1 MSILKIR
8 SVKSY
13 SAEKYIEL
21 DLTKRIN
28 LIYGQNGSGKST
40 ISGYFYKP
48 EDEAYSSCSF
58 SDTDKY
64 RYIVYNSQF
73 VEDSFYNKSEQP
85 GIFTL
90 SQENK
95 EVMEAL
101 ALNEKELSK
110 LKKDIIRIDSDLDK
124 KDKMI
129 QKVVSEYQTKVW
141 DKTSHIRKK
150 DGGLGDL
157 MAGYLQKASL
167 FQRLSQQGEMEE
179 IDTANL
185 ISDYIKLKSN
195 KNVSYQSLIIPALPY
210 FSDDQVGMLFTSLIP
225 SGNSYLSMVID
236 RLGNSDWIRTGLS
249 YIDADQCPFC
259 QKNTIDDSFRE
270 EVRKIFDDAY
280 DKMVLRLKELQS
292 SYKKMIDEFTG
303 GIQSTVM
310 SSSYI
315 TDKDEFNKGL
325 EQANLIFEANLRF
338 IQEKIDKPSLNVEVI
353 NDNPSANI
361 LVEKMK
367 QYNDEISTINTK
379 VENYDNSIDELKSCV
394 WKSLRNICN
403 DLIVSQNKQI
413 KELNLEREDIISRKD
428 KIQNEIEVLKAS
440 SIDLKKQTSNIDEA
454 VEKINHTLS
463 SLGISHFKIKKN
475 ADTNF
480 FQICRD
486 NGVVSNIY
494 RTLSEGEK
502 TLITFLYFLEL
513 CDGRLDND
521 NESNTEKLIVIDDP
535 ISSLSHDYIYE
546 ISSLIHHRI
555 VRKIESNKLVV
566 LTHNLFFFQELIK
579 VAPSKKEHFEKK
591 YQLYRVIKDQ
601 YSDVLTIGRDDIK
614 NEYEALWMILKD
626 VKQGKISSVVL
637 PNIMRNILE
646 YYFSFSCKMEK
657 LSEELD
663 KLVNSE
669 KDINYKTFY
678 RYINRGS
685 HSDSIN
691 ISYLGQISANKYLEM
706 FEGIFKK
713 TKDEQHFNKMLGI
726 EDEYIA

>member
-1 MSILKIR
+1 MSVLKIR

-13 SAEKYIEL
+13 SDEKNIEI

-28 LIYGQNGSGKST
+28 LVYGQNGSGKST

-48 EDEAYSSCSF
+48 EDEAYGSCSF

-110 LKKDIIRIDSDLDK
+110 LKKDIIRIDRDLEK

-129 QKVVSEYQTKVW
+129 QKVVSEYQTKIW

-157 MAGYLQKASL
+157 MAGYLQKSSL
-167 FQRLSQQGEMEE
+167 SQRLSQQVEMKE
-179 IDTANL
+179 IDTADL
-185 ISDYIKLKSN
+185 ISDYIKLKAN
-195 KNVSYQSLIIPALPY
+195 KNVSYQSLIIPATPF
-210 FSDDQVGMLFTSLIP
+210 FSEDQVGMLSTSLIP
-225 SGNSYLSMVID
+225 SGDSYLSMVID
-236 RLGNSDWIRTGLS
+236 KLGNSDWIRTGLS
-249 YIDADQCPFC
+249 YIDDEQCPFC
-259 QKNTIDDSFRE
+259 QKNTIDYLFRE
-270 EVRKIFDDAY
+270 EVKKIFDDAY
-280 DKMVLRLKELQS
+280 DKMISKLKELQS

-303 GIQSTVM
+303 GIQATVI
-310 SSSYI
+310 SSNYI
-315 TDKDEFNKGL
+315 TNKDELNEGL

-353 NDNPSANI
+353 TENPSANS

-367 QYNDEISTINTK
+367 QYNDEVNTINTM
-379 VENYDNSIDELKSCV
+379 VENYDNSLDELKSNV

-403 DLIVSQNKQI
+403 DLIDAQSKQI
-413 KELNLEREDIISRKD
+413 QELSLERKDIISCKD
-428 KIQNEIEVLKAS
+428 KVQNEIKALNTS
-440 SIDLKKQTSNIDEA
+440 SIDLKKQTSNIDET
-454 VEKINHTLS
+454 VEKINSTLS

-475 ADTNF
+475 EDTNF
-480 FQICRD
+480 FQICRN

-494 RTLSEGEK
+494 KTLSEGEK

-513 CDGRLDND
+513 CDGRLDSD
-521 NESNTEKLIVIDDP
+521 NEDNKEKLIVIDDP

-555 VRKIESNKLVV
+555 IKKTGENKLLI
-566 LTHNLFFFQELIK
+566 LTHNLFFFQELVK
-579 VAPSKKEHFEKK
+579 LAPSKKDTFDKK

-601 YSDVLTIGRDDIK
+601 YSDVLAINRDDIK
-614 NEYEALWMILKD
+614 NEYEALWMVLKD
-626 VKQGKISSVVL
+626 VKKGLISSVVL
-637 PNIMRNILE
+637 PNVMRNILE

-657 LSEELD
+657 LSAELD
-663 KLVNSE
+663 NLVNSE
-669 KDINYKTFY
+669 NDINYKTFY
-678 RYINRGS
+678 RYISRGS

-691 ISYLGQISANKYLEM
+691 ISNLGQISSTKYLEM
-706 FEGIFKK
+706 FEGIFEK
-713 TKDEQHFNKMLGI
+713 TNDELHFKKMLGI
-726 EDEYIA
+726 QEEHIA

>member
-1 MSILKIR
+1 MSVLKIR

-13 SAEKYIEL
+13 SDERNIEI

-28 LIYGQNGSGKST
+28 LVYGQNGSGKST

-48 EDEAYSSCSF
+48 EDEAYGSCSF

-110 LKKDIIRIDSDLDK
+110 LKKDIIRIDSDLEK

-157 MAGYLQKASL
+157 MAGYLQKTSL
-167 FQRLSQQGEMEE
+167 FQRLSQQVEMEE

-195 KNVSYQSLIIPALPY
+195 KNVSYQSLSIPALPY
-210 FSDDQVGMLFTSLIP
+210 FSDDQVGMLSTSLIP

-249 YIDADQCPFC
+249 YIDDDQCPFC

-280 DKMVLRLKELQS
+280 DKMILRLKELQS

-315 TDKDEFNKGL
+315 TDKDEFNEGL

-353 NDNPSANI
+353 NDNPNANV

-367 QYNDEISTINTK
+367 QYND
-379 VENYDNSIDELKSCV
+379 
-394 WKSLRNICN
+394 
-403 DLIVSQNKQI
+403 
-413 KELNLEREDIISRKD
+413 
-428 KIQNEIEVLKAS
+428 
-440 SIDLKKQTSNIDEA
+440 
-454 VEKINHTLS
+454 
-463 SLGISHFKIKKN
+463 
-475 ADTNF
+475 
-480 FQICRD
+480 
-486 NGVVSNIY
+486 
-494 RTLSEGEK
+494 
-502 TLITFLYFLEL
+502 
-513 CDGRLDND
+513 
-521 NESNTEKLIVIDDP
+521 
-535 ISSLSHDYIYE
+535 
-546 ISSLIHHRI
+546 
-555 VRKIESNKLVV
+555 
-566 LTHNLFFFQELIK
+566 
-579 VAPSKKEHFEKK
+579 
-591 YQLYRVIKDQ
+591 
-601 YSDVLTIGRDDIK
+601 
-614 NEYEALWMILKD
+614 
-626 VKQGKISSVVL
+626 
-637 PNIMRNILE
+637 
-646 YYFSFSCKMEK
+646 
-657 LSEELD
+657 
-663 KLVNSE
+663 
-669 KDINYKTFY
+669 
-678 RYINRGS
+678 
-685 HSDSIN
+685 
-691 ISYLGQISANKYLEM
+691 
-706 FEGIFKK
+706 
-713 TKDEQHFNKMLGI
+713 
-726 EDEYIA
+726 

>member
-1 MSILKIR
+1 MSILRI
-8 SVKSY
+8 SAVKSY
-13 SAEKYIEL
+13 SDERNIEI
-21 DLTKRIN
+21 DLTKKIN
-28 LIYGQNGSGKST
+28 LVYGQNGSGKST
-40 ISGYFYKP
+40 ISGYFYKSG
-48 EDEAYSSCSF
+48 DEAYGNCSF
-58 SDTDKY
+58 SDADKY
-64 RYIVYNSQF
+64 KYIVYNSQF

-95 EVMEAL
+95 DVMEAI
-101 ALNEKELSK
+101 AVNDKKLSK
-110 LKKDIIRIDSDLDK
+110 LKKEIIRIDGDLEK

-129 QKVVSEYQTKVW
+129 QKVVGSYQTRVW
-141 DKTSHIRKK
+141 DKTAHIRKK

-157 MAGYLQKASL
+157 MVGYLQKSSL
-167 FQRLSQQGEMEE
+167 FQRLSQQVEMEE
-179 IDTANL
+179 IDTADI
-185 ISDYIKLKSN
+185 ISDYIKLKEN
-195 KNVSYQSLIIPALPY
+195 KNTAYQLLIIPVVPD
-210 FSDDQVGMLFTSLIP
+210 FSEDQVNMLSTSLIP
-225 SGNSYLSMVID
+225 SGDSYLTILID
-236 RLGNSDWIRTGLS
+236 RLGNSDWIRAGLS
-249 YIDADQCPFC
+249 YIGEEQCPFC
-259 QKNTIDDSFRE
+259 QKNTIDHQFRE
-270 EVRKIFDDAY
+270 EVKKIFDDAY
-280 DKMVLRLKELQS
+280 DKMILRLKELQS
-292 SYKKMIDEFTG
+292 SYKKMVDEFIS
-303 GIQSTVM
+303 GIQLTVT

-315 TDKDEFNKGL
+315 TDKNVFSELL
-325 EQANLIFEANLRF
+325 EQANLLFQANLRF
-338 IQEKIDKPSLNVEVI
+338 IQDKIDKPSMNVEI
-353 NDNPSANI
+353 ITENPSADI
-361 LVEKMK
+361 LLEKMK
-367 QYNDEISTINTK
+367 QYNDQIVLINTK
-379 VENYDNSIDELKSCV
+379 VENYDNSIDELKSNV
-394 WKSLRNICN
+394 WKSLRYMCN
-403 DLIVSQNKQI
+403 DLIDAQYKQL
-413 KELNLEREDIISRKD
+413 KELNLERGDVVLSKD
-428 KIQNEIEVLKAS
+428 KYQSEIELLNIS
-440 SIDLKKQTSNIDEA
+440 SIELKKQTSNIEET
-454 VEKINHTLS
+454 VEKINNTLS

-475 ADTNF
+475 VDTNF

-486 NGVVSNIY
+486 NGAVSNIY
-494 RTLSEGEK
+494 KTLSEGEK

-521 NESNTEKLIVIDDP
+521 NESNKEKLIVIDDP

-555 VRKIESNKLVV
+555 IRKIEDNKLVI

-579 VAPSKKEHFEKK
+579 VAPSKKDSFEKK

-713 TKDEQHFNKMLGI
+713 TKDEQHFNKMLGVEI
-726 EDEYIA
+726 EEVA

>member
-1 MSILKIR
+1 
-8 SVKSY
+8 
-13 SAEKYIEL
+13 
-21 DLTKRIN
+21 
-28 LIYGQNGSGKST
+28 
-40 ISGYFYKP
+40 
-48 EDEAYSSCSF
+48 
-58 SDTDKY
+58 
-64 RYIVYNSQF
+64 
-73 VEDSFYNKSEQP
+73 
-85 GIFTL
+85 
-90 SQENK
+90 
-95 EVMEAL
+95 
-101 ALNEKELSK
+101 
-110 LKKDIIRIDSDLDK
+110 
-124 KDKMI
+124 
-129 QKVVSEYQTKVW
+129 
-141 DKTSHIRKK
+141 
-150 DGGLGDL
+150 L

-210 FSDDQVGMLFTSLIP
+210 FSDDQVGMLSTSLIP

-292 SYKKMIDEFTG
+292 SYKKMIDDFTG

-646 YYFSFSCKMEK
+646 YYFSFSCKM
-657 LSEELD
+657 
-663 KLVNSE
+663 
-669 KDINYKTFY
+669 
-678 RYINRGS
+678 
-685 HSDSIN
+685 
-691 ISYLGQISANKYLEM
+691 
-706 FEGIFKK
+706 
-713 TKDEQHFNKMLGI
+713 
-726 EDEYIA
+726 

>member
-1 MSILKIR
+1 MSVLKIR

-13 SAEKYIEL
+13 SDERNIEI

-28 LIYGQNGSGKST
+28 LVYGQNGSGKST

-48 EDEAYSSCSF
+48 EDEAYGSCSF

-110 LKKDIIRIDSDLDK
+110 LKKDIIRIDSDLEK

-157 MAGYLQKASL
+157 MAGYLQKTSL
-167 FQRLSQQGEMEE
+167 FQRLSQQVEMEE

-195 KNVSYQSLIIPALPY
+195 KNVSYQSLSIPALPY
-210 FSDDQVGMLFTSLIP
+210 FSDDQVGMLSTSLIP

-249 YIDADQCPFC
+249 YIDDDQCPFC

-280 DKMVLRLKELQS
+280 DKMILRLKELQS

-315 TDKDEFNKGL
+315 TDKDEFNEGL

-353 NDNPSANI
+353 NDNPNANV

-367 QYNDEISTINTK
+367 QYNDEINTINT
-379 VENYDNSIDELKSCV
+379 
-394 WKSLRNICN
+394 
-403 DLIVSQNKQI
+403 
-413 KELNLEREDIISRKD
+413 
-428 KIQNEIEVLKAS
+428 
-440 SIDLKKQTSNIDEA
+440 
-454 VEKINHTLS
+454 
-463 SLGISHFKIKKN
+463 
-475 ADTNF
+475 
-480 FQICRD
+480 
-486 NGVVSNIY
+486 
-494 RTLSEGEK
+494 
-502 TLITFLYFLEL
+502 
-513 CDGRLDND
+513 
-521 NESNTEKLIVIDDP
+521 
-535 ISSLSHDYIYE
+535 
-546 ISSLIHHRI
+546 
-555 VRKIESNKLVV
+555 
-566 LTHNLFFFQELIK
+566 
-579 VAPSKKEHFEKK
+579 
-591 YQLYRVIKDQ
+591 
-601 YSDVLTIGRDDIK
+601 
-614 NEYEALWMILKD
+614 
-626 VKQGKISSVVL
+626 
-637 PNIMRNILE
+637 
-646 YYFSFSCKMEK
+646 
-657 LSEELD
+657 
-663 KLVNSE
+663 
-669 KDINYKTFY
+669 
-678 RYINRGS
+678 
-685 HSDSIN
+685 
-691 ISYLGQISANKYLEM
+691 
-706 FEGIFKK
+706 
-713 TKDEQHFNKMLGI
+713 
-726 EDEYIA
+726 